1 MRTTKISRKLILNKQ
16 TISNLKD
23 DEMGKLNGGV
33 VTGRTECRT
42 ACATYCVA
50 CSEISWC
57 AQCMTD
63 EVSACI
69 C

>member
-1 MRTTKISRKLILNKQ
+1 MRTTKINRKLILNKQ

-23 DEMGKLNGGV
+23 DEMSNLNGGATGLTV
-33 VTGRTECRT
+33 CKSVCVTNCRT
-42 ACATYCVA
+42 CSYISFCIQCA
-50 CSEISWC
+50 
-57 AQCMTD
+57 TD